1 MMLMKGAFKGLPM
14 AKETPDLIYVHTTG
28 GRTPI
33 DPREI
38 KPTGKET
45 RSVAEIV
52 EEHRRRF
59 EGMIVRYAKGEA
71 AYLSRPFPKYARRF
85 SEYDHLARVKEWS
98 LASAGGGEGSE

>member
-1 MMLMKGAFKGLPM
+1 MRA
-14 AKETPDLIYVHTTG
+14 
-28 GRTPI
+28 PI
-33 DPREI
+33 EPIKPREI
-38 KPTGKET
+38 GPSGKET
-45 RSVAEIV
+45 RPVAEIV

-98 LASAGGGEGSE
+98 LASAGA